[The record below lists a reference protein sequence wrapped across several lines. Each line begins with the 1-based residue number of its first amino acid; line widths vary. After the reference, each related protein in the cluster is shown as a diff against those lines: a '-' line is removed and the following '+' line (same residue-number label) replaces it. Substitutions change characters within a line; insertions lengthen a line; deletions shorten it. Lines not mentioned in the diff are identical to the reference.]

1 MNKDL
6 ISIVVPVFNSD
17 DCVDKL
23 CEIIDKEVNQEYE
36 LILINDKSSDNSWAK
51 IRLKARAS
59 INEKIIR
66 CKPKEKFWAG

>member
-51 IRLKARAS
+51 IKARAS
-59 INEKIIR
+59 INEKIIGVNLR
-66 CKPKEKFWAG
+66 KNFKAG